1 MAIRILPGNIA
12 SMIAAGEVVQRPS
25 SVVKELV
32 ENAVDA
38 GATQIDVVI
47 RDAGR
52 TLIQVIDNG
61 SGMSPDE
68 AVLCFE
74 RHATSKLVTAED
86 LQDIHTFGFRG
97 EALASIAAVSQVT
110 LRTRR
115 DGDETGCEVV
125 FAASSH
131 ESTNEISCP
140 RGSNF
145 AVRDL
150 FYNVPARRKFLK
162 SDTVEFRH
170 IAEEFTRIALT
181 RPDLGFSLSHNGK
194 DIHILKPAK
203 SLKFRI
209 QALLGAGAASEVL
222 DVSADTSMVRINGY
236 IGQPA
241 SARKGLGNQYF
252 FVNGRFFRSPYFHK
266 AVMKAY
272 ENLIASDVTPSYF
285 LYLEVPAHSLDVN
298 ISPTKTEIK
307 FEEDSII
314 FQTIFACIK
323 EALAKQSLGDSLD
336 FDRGDLPEIP
346 SFSSNFDRF
355 REISEPRISSDDS
368 FNPFDS
374 DGFPSE
380 PDTFNT
386 GIPADVAVAGPY
398 PGGDGAWSGKVTA
411 DESYGKLFEDR
422 VLPSVSTLVL
432 QGRYVLTGV
441 KSGLLVINIRR
452 ARERILFER
461 FLEALSS
468 DRPVSQSTLFPEPI
482 SVGVE
487 NCLLIEEHAQ
497 TLHSL
502 GFDIRRFGTDTVVV
516 NGVPQGYALEK
527 GDKGVAQ
534 MLDSIVDILKSG
546 TSSMLQETMTAT
558 LADKFARAG
567 SATDEPLTSPLQA
580 QRLIDSLFAC
590 ANAEFTNSGRRTMV
604 IIPMEDIAKKF

>member
-1 MAIRILPGNIA
+1 
-12 SMIAAGEVVQRPS
+12 MIAAGEVVQRPS

-203 SLKFRI
+203 SLKFRVMD
-209 QALLGAGAASEVL
+209 LLGSSVTGDIVEIENSTVA
-222 DVSADTSMVRINGY
+222 VRISGFV
-236 IGQPA
+236 GRPQ
-241 SARKGLGNQYF
+241 SARKTLGNQFF
-252 FVNGRFFRSPYFHK
+252 FVNGRYFRSPYFHK
-266 AVMKAY
+266 AVMNAY
-272 ENLIASDVTPSYF
+272 AEMMPEGLTPTYLLF
-285 LYLEVPAHSLDVN
+285 LEVDPESVDVN
-298 ISPTKTEIK
+298 ISPTKTEMK
-307 FEEDSII
+307 FAEDSVI
-314 FQTIFACIK
+314 FQ
-323 EALAKQSLGDSLD
+323 ALYASVRETLGRNSFGDSID
-336 FDRGDLPEIP
+336 FDTEGAIEMPQLGKSFEAYRPSDIAPAPEFDP
-346 SFSSNFDRF
+346 SY
-355 REISEPRISSDDS
+355 
-368 FNPFDS
+368 NPFEPSPSREGSAAPGFNGS
-374 DGFPSE
+374 DYVHKSE
-380 PDTFNT
+380 N
-386 GIPADVAVAGPY
+386 
-398 PGGDGAWSGKVTA
+398 
-411 DESYGKLFEDR
+411 YGVLFEQKT
-422 VLPSVSTLVL
+422 LPSQQCLIL
-432 QGRYVLTGV
+432 AGKYILTPTAG
-441 KSGLLVINIRR
+441 GLLTVNVRR
-452 ARERILFER
+452 ARTRILYER
-461 FLEALSS
+461 MLRVLRGS
-468 DRPVSQSTLFPEPI
+468 DHFSQMSMFPVEVQIGAAQMP
-482 SVGVE
+482 
-487 NCLLIEEHAQ
+487 LIEENIELL
-497 TLHSL
+497 TDL
-502 GFDIRRFGTDTVVV
+502 GFGIAPFGTDSISISAL
-516 NGVPQGYALEK
+516 PEGYACDELSVR
-527 GDKGVAQ
+527 DCVAELLQ
-534 MLDSIVDILKSG
+534 ILDEGHHSLPE
-546 TSSMLQETMTAT
+546 MMQAT
-558 LADKFARAG
+558 LARRFAELGAAQSGTLRTPFE
-567 SATDEPLTSPLQA
+567 ATRLLDE
-580 QRLIDSLFAC
+580 LFAC
-590 ANAEFTNSGRRTMV
+590 ENSELTPSGKRISLVTSMDE
-604 IIPMEDIAKKF
+604 IEKKF